1 MAFHDPKNFLR
12 IAKGLIDR
20 RYQTIAGL
28 QTRIRTSIGR
38 AYYAAF
44 LLSKM
49 KQEARGHSFRD
60 PKKVHQLVINSFK
73 DDHLSNIA
81 SKLDRLRDFRRD
93 ADYHMRFTFSNV
105 DGNKCVRL
113 AENILTLLEGI

>member
-1 MAFHDPKNFLR
+1 VT
-12 IAKGLIDR
+12 DR

-38 AYYAAF
+38 AYYASF

-60 PKKVHQLVINSFK
+60 PQRVHQLVIDSLK
-73 DDHLSNIA
+73 DDKLSNIA
-81 SKLDRLRDFRRD
+81 SKLDQLRDFRRD
-93 ADYHMRFTFSNV
+93 ADYHMRSTFSKG
-105 DGNKCVRL
+105 DGNKCVGL
-113 AENILTLLEGI
+113 AENILALLEGI